1 MRWING
7 TRLDDRIIRSDWD
20 CGFIGKS
27 FASIGG
33 PELYFIRVITFLFQ
47 KEDSTDEERL
57 EDKSETNTEQI
68 MIQAV
73 ADMVNEM
80 KMLQIE
86 NGQ

>member
-1 MRWING
+1 ME
-7 TRLDDRIIRSDWD
+7 LDLMT
-20 CGFIGKS
+20 
-27 FASIGG
+27 
-33 PELYFIRVITFLFQ
+33 ELLDLTGIAVSLVSHLQGVPNYDYFICVLIFWFQ

-57 EDKSETNTEQI
+57 EDRSETNTEQI

-86 NGQ
+86 NGKLPR